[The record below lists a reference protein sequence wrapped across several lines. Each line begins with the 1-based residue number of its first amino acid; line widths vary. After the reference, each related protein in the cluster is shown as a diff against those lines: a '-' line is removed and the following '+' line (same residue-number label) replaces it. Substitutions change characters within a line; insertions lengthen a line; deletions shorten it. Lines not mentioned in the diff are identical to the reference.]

1 MGFYGAQILM
11 GLEKLHKKS
20 IVYRDLKL
28 GNVLLD
34 NKGYCKLTD
43 LGLAVKKIED
53 EDLTEYAGTPGYIA
67 PEVVLQTP
75 YDQTADYFSF
85 GCVMF
90 RLLTG
95 ARIFCGLDQDELDN
109 SVVNEQPKFT
119 DDNED
124 EFPMTEEAKDII
136 LKLVEKD
143 ARKRLG
149 ANGIAEIKKHPWF
162 ADVSFENIMERMVEP
177 EFVPDKDEIY
187 AEAAADIELHKHDIH
202 EEKVRQEMY
211 DTLEPF
217 PYYNPAVLQEEIV
230 FSLEKVIQRR
240 KVEGMDLTQTLF
252 AFPDPAEERERAQS
266 VLRDEEKGCADSCS
280 IM

>member
-1 MGFYGAQILM
+1 
-11 GLEKLHKKS
+11 
-20 IVYRDLKL
+20 
-28 GNVLLD
+28 
-34 NKGYCKLTD
+34 
-43 LGLAVKKIED
+43 
-53 EDLTEYAGTPGYIA
+53 
-67 PEVVLQTP
+67 
-75 YDQTADYFSF
+75 
-85 GCVMF
+85 MF

-95 ARIFCGLDQDELDN
+95 ARIFCGMNQEELDN
-109 SVVNEQPKFT
+109 AVVNEQPKFT

-124 EFPMTEEAKDII
+124 EFPMSDEARDLI
-136 LKLVEKD
+136 LNLVEKD

-162 ADVSFENIMERMVEP
+162 DDVSFEDIMERMVEP

-187 AEAAADIELHKHDIH
+187 AEAAADIELHKHDVH
-202 EEKVRQEMY
+202 EEKVLAEMY
-211 DTLEPF
+211 DTLQAF

-240 KVEGMDLTQTLF
+240 KVEGMDLTQALF

-266 VLRDEEKGCADSCS
+266 VLREENKGCIDSCL